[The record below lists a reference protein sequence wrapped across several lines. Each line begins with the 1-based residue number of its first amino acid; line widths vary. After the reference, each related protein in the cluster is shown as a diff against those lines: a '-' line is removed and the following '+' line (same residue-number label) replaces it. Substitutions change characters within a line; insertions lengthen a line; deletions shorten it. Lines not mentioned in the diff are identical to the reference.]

1 MRFRPD
7 SAGWLTV
14 FTVLFV
20 ALWGLS
26 PRLAG
31 VIGNSPAA
39 FAAAQLVLTV
49 LWVGI
54 TIGIVRHIAG
64 LRLRFWGRAG
74 GFVISAAL
82 LVLAVQLRLWPPL
95 ANLCLIYGAAFLGCM
110 VSGIFREPNIL
121 LPVALMSPLVDFW
134 TVSAGPVRRV
144 LEHRPEVLDV
154 VAAGVPAAGQLAP
167 LAFVGLGDFMF
178 IAMFLAAADRL
189 RMNSRRT
196 AATFFVL
203 VSMAMALVVF
213 WSGFAGVGV
222 PGMVVIGLGFV
233 AANLRHF
240 RLSRQEALITSGLV
254 IAVAIL
260 VAVIVHE
267 R

>member
-1 MRFRPD
+1 MRSRPD
-7 SAGWLTV
+7 SSGWLIV
-14 FTVLFV
+14 FTALFV

-31 VIGNSPAA
+31 IVGESPRA
-39 FAAAQLVLTV
+39 FLAAQLVLTV
-49 LWVGI
+49 FWVGI

-64 LRLRFWGRAG
+64 LRLSFWGRAVA
-74 GFVISAAL
+74 FAISATL
-82 LVLAVQLRLWPPL
+82 LVVSVQLRLWPPL
-95 ANLCLIYGAAFLGCM
+95 ANLWLIYGAAFLGCI
-110 VSGIFREPNIL
+110 VSVIFREPNIL

-178 IAMFLAAADRL
+178 MAMFLAAADRL

-196 AATFFVL
+196 AVAFFVL
-203 VSMAMALVVF
+203 VSMAMILVVF

-260 VAVIVHE
+260 VAVIV
-267 R
+267 RVR